1 MDLIQQLNTPDYI
14 IGFAESRIGGRSENQ
29 DSYGSLDTPYGFVV
43 TVCDGMGGGPG
54 GKTAS
59 SIAVKEIILGIKEG
73 NPDDTATNI
82 VIKAIRRANLAIIEA
97 GKENPSLKG
106 MGSTC
111 TVLLIST
118 ESAIVAHCGDSRV
131 YQLRGRTKV
140 FRTFDHS
147 MVFDLVKQKVITE
160 EQARLSAQSNVIT
173 RALGIKPDIEVDI
186 TELSYDAGD
195 RFLLTTDGIHGSIS
209 EPELIEMVSDKKHAL
224 GTVADEIATTID
236 GKGRNE
242 GGGHD
247 NLTLAIIETKT
258 NSKLRS
264 KMNTK
269 LKFTLIGLI
278 AICIA
283 SIAFNVFLCSRKTSG
298 ANEMLSTENVRKTA
312 DSLKIIELRDS
323 TTMLL
328 AHVKSLSSDKS
339 DNTMEMSQLRDKIA
353 KVENDL
359 KGLQKKLQES
369 ESLKQEYYAE
379 IQRLIK
385 EIDFA
390 VKGIDGKP
398 RPAKYIK
405 VNEKYR
411 EKKQ

>member
-59 SIAVKEIILGIKEG
+59 SIAVKEILLGIKEG

-195 RFLLTTDGIHGSIS
+195 RFLLTTDGIHGAIS
-209 EPELIEMVSDKKHAL
+209 EPKLIEMVSDKKHAL

-242 GGGHD
+242 GGSHD
-247 NLTLAIIETKT
+247 NLTLAIIETNI

-264 KMNTK
+264 KMNAKTK
-269 LKFTLIGLI
+269 LLLGAVSLICLL
-278 AICIA
+278 
-283 SIAFNVFLCSRKTSG
+283 SLVFNGILLGRSNSSSEDT
-298 ANEMLSTENVRKTA
+298 TA
-312 DSLKIIELRDS
+312 AQAQVDSLKSVISRKDTVI
-323 TTMLL
+323 T
-328 AHVKSLSSDKS
+328 
-339 DNTMEMSQLRDKIA
+339 
-353 KVENDL
+353 
-359 KGLQKKLQES
+359 
-369 ESLKQEYYAE
+369 KQRAE
-379 IQRLIK
+379 IQVAQSAAASSNDELQSKVKGLESKVSNLNEQIADKKEENKKLRI
-385 EIDFA
+385 EIDKLKEQLNKKDKSSR
-390 VKGIDGKP
+390 VKPI
-398 RPAKYIK
+398 
-405 VNEKYR
+405 
-411 EKKQ
+411 

>member
-1 MDLIQQLNTPDYI
+1 MDLIQQLNTPDFI
-14 IGFAESRIGGRSENQ
+14 VGFAESRIGGRSENQ
-29 DSYGSLDTPYGFVV
+29 DSYGSAETPYGFVV

-59 SIAVKEIILGIKEG
+59 SIAVKEIILGIKDG
-73 NPDDTATNI
+73 NPDDTAVNI

-97 GKENPSLKG
+97 GKETPALKG

-111 TVLLIST
+111 TILLISKD
-118 ESAIVAHCGDSRV
+118 SAIIAHVGDSRV
-131 YQLRGRTKV
+131 YQLRGKNKI

-186 TELSYDAGD
+186 IELPFDIGD

-209 EPELIEMVSDKKHAL
+209 EAELIEMASDKKHAL
-224 GTVADEIATTID
+224 GTVTDEIATTID

-264 KMNTK
+264 KMNKKTK
-269 LKFTLIGLI
+269 LLLGAVSLICLLSLVFNGVLLGRNNSSASENEKAALI
-278 AICIA
+278 Q
-283 SIAFNVFLCSRKTSG
+283 VQ
-298 ANEMLSTENVRKTA
+298 
-312 DSLKIIELRDS
+312 DSLKQQVLERDSIIKSMTDEQITAQSAAVNANSTLSTQVETLKREKAALENQLKNKTDENKELR
-323 TTMLL
+323 
-328 AHVKSLSSDKS
+328 
-339 DNTMEMSQLRDKIA
+339 Q
-353 KVENDL
+353 
-359 KGLQKKLQES
+359 
-369 ESLKQEYYAE
+369 
-379 IQRLIK
+379 
-385 EIDFA
+385 EIDRLKEPKGDGKNKQSSKGK
-390 VKGIDGKP
+390 KGI
-398 RPAKYIK
+398 R
-405 VNEKYR
+405 
-411 EKKQ
+411 

>member
-1 MDLIQQLNTPDYI
+1 MDFIQKLNTPDYI

-59 SIAVKEIILGIKEG
+59 SIAVKEILLGIKEG

-247 NLTLAIIETKT
+247 NLTLAIIETNI

-264 KMNTK
+264 KMNAKTK
-269 LKFTLIGLI
+269 LLLGAVSLICLLSLVFNGILLGRSNSS
-278 AICIA
+278 A
-283 SIAFNVFLCSRKTSG
+283 S
-298 ANEMLSTENVRKTA
+298 ENTITVQA
-312 DSLKIIELRDS
+312 QVDSLKGVISRMDS
-323 TTMLL
+323 VIT
-328 AHVKSLSSDKS
+328 
-339 DNTMEMSQLRDKIA
+339 
-353 KVENDL
+353 
-359 KGLQKKLQES
+359 
-369 ESLKQEYYAE
+369 KQRAE
-379 IQRLIK
+379 IQVAQSAAVSSNDELQSKVRNLESKVSSLNVQITNK
-385 EIDFA
+385 SEENKKLREEID
-390 VKGIDGKP
+390 
-398 RPAKYIK
+398 RL
-405 VNEKYR
+405 
-411 EKKQ
+411 KKDKSSGGRTNKRIN